1 MNEKA
6 DSNDLD
12 YERAWH
18 YGRRLGYATLSAKQQ
33 KLAGCFI
40 SSLDS

>member
-1 MNEKA
+1 MDEKA

-12 YERAWH
+12 YERTWH
-18 YGRRLGYATLSAKQQ
+18 YDRRLGYATLSVKQQ
-33 KLAGCFI
+33 KLAGCII